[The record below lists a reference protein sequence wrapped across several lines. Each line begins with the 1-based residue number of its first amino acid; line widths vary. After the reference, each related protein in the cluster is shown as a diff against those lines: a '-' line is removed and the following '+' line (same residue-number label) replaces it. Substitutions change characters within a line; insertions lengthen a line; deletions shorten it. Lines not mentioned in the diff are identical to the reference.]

1 MHQFEEAAHD
11 SAGNTFMSLTHSAG
25 MSSGGLVLIFPQMG
39 GSANA
44 HGKGRPFFVGFC
56 GADVGKADVFPLEES
71 T

>member
-1 MHQFEEAAHD
+1 
-11 SAGNTFMSLTHSAG
+11 MSLTHSAG

-44 HGKGRPFFVGFC
+44 HGKGRPFFVGFY
-56 GADVGKADVFPLEES
+56 GADFDKAGVFTLEES